1 MPYSANDLWHE
12 AVEIIDGALSQGQT
26 IAPDWIT
33 NAIVAAHPLPDDFEG
48 DDAEYTEICRW
59 SHTRDVVRKAVGRFK
74 ANPKLEIDDQLT
86 MPGWEHLQKGYLVT
100 RDGEQQLV
108 PVSHLRPMEL
118 ERKAKEYEQMG
129 RGCFAHAQEIRR
141 YVRMLQEQDEAM
153 KVFA

>member
-1 MPYSANDLWHE
+1 MPYSAKDLRRE
-12 AVEIIDGALSQGQT
+12 AQSIIDEALTQGQV
-26 IAPDWIT
+26 INPDWIA

-59 SHTRDVVRKAVGRFK
+59 QHTRDVVRQTVGKFK
-74 ANPKLEIDDQLT
+74 EAPKSANDEQLV

-108 PVSHLRPMEL
+108 PVTRLADHEL
-118 ERKAKEYEQMG
+118 EQKANEYEQMG

-141 YVRMLQEQDEAM
+141 YVRMLKEEEAAM